1 MGLNLV
7 FWNLFAQ
14 QSGCAKTCIDNT
26 IMGET
31 LSFLSLSTE
40 ETCFRNKKDTEKDK
54 EGKKEKL
61 GQK

>member
-1 MGLNLV
+1 MHLC
-7 FWNLFAQ
+7 Q

-40 ETCFRNKKDTEKDK
+40 ETCFRNKKDTKKTKRTKRKNWGKNKDK
-54 EGKKEKL
+54 KDIF
-61 GQK
+61 